1 MEMPQDW
8 KLLADDEVVMVNGEV
23 VGSEPKGGSVA
34 VHSLAIKPAY
44 QGKGVG
50 RSLMNAYIE
59 YMKSGAVHAEQIVII
74 AHDHLI
80 RFYESVGFENRGPSA
95 CQFGDGGWFGS
106 GVYYTWAD
114 LTLFRF

>member
-8 KLLADDEVVMVNGEV
+8 QLLADDEVVMVNGEV

-95 CQFGDGGWFGS
+95 CQFGDGGWF
-106 GVYYTWAD
+106 D
-114 LTLFRF
+114 LVCTIRGQI